1 MLNRYNKST
10 IKDNYYY
17 NLLLN
22 KKIAIVGPSCNT
34 LGTKQK
40 NLIES
45 YDLVVRLNKTF
56 EIPENLQE
64 DIGVRT
70 DILYNSLN
78 TDDFPGENDLNR
90 NKIHNLKDK
99 GLKIISSPYPFI
111 YPFDKDIIKFLDN
124 NQSMLPY
131 HIIDITLYKYL
142 ISILKI
148 RPYTG
153 TSAIADLIS
162 YPIKELY
169 ITGIDCYL
177 NKYYTEYRK
186 INKRNLLRLRNNH
199 IHKNKPQ
206 LAFLKQLSLND
217 NRIKLD
223 KFLENYF
230 FEKEYKIYRKLSSS
244 DNYFKNINNSYINNK
259 IKNKIN
265 KLTNNKFILYS
276 FKNVMREN
284 IFIINNSF
292 NYSNLNLYSDC
303 YININNNNVNSNF
316 QINNDIKLLLDF
328 NNNLNIL
335 KLIQKN
341 TDIQNIIII
350 NSDIFKDIIN
360 YKIFDKFNILFVNIY
375 LLICLFNKLIYID
388 KDILKNLT
396 TLEKTILHYFQ
407 HLSKIKIIQL

>member
-56 EIPENLQE
+56 EIPQNLQD

-78 TDDFPGENDLNR
+78 TDDFPGENDLNS
-90 NKIHNLKDK
+90 NKIHNLKEK

-186 INKRNLLRLRNNH
+186 INKRNLLRLRDNH

-230 FEKEYKIYRKLSSS
+230 FEKEYKIYRRLSSS
-244 DNYFKNINNSYINNK
+244 DNYFKNINNSNINNK
-259 IKNKIN
+259 IKNTIN

-276 FKNVMREN
+276 FRNVMREN

-303 YININNNNVNSNF
+303 YININNNNVSSNF

-341 TDIQNIIII
+341 TDIKNIIII
-350 NSDIFKDIIN
+350 NYDIFKDIIN

>member
-56 EIPENLQE
+56 EIPHNLQD

-90 NKIHNLKDK
+90 NKIHNLKEK

-177 NKYYTEYRK
+177 NKYYREYRK
-186 INKRNLLRLRNNH
+186 INNRDLLRLRNNY

-230 FEKEYKIYRKLSSS
+230 FEKEYKIYEKISSS
-244 DNYFKNINNSYINNK
+244 DNYFKNINTLNINKK

-265 KLTNNKFILYS
+265 KLTDNKFILYS

-292 NYSNLNLYSDC
+292 NYANLNLYSDC
-303 YININNNNVNSNF
+303 YININNNNISSNF
-316 QINNDIKLLLDF
+316 QINNDIKLLLDY

-335 KLIQKN
+335 KLIEKN

-375 LLICLFNKLIYID
+375 LLICLFNNLIYID